1 MCTDKPGPPDGPL
14 AYEDITAGSVTL
26 SWKAPRDNGGSEIT

>member
-1 MCTDKPGPPDGPL
+1 MFTDRPGPPQKPIE
-14 AYEDITAGSVTL
+14 YEEVTAQSVTL